1 MTEPF
6 VASGRRR
13 LLLALVLLLITALYL
28 VQAVHYARVLVPV
41 HDGVQY
47 LMVGAMAVRGE
58 LGVYDDRLVGNRLP
72 LPFYVLGLT
81 QILAGGPSLY
91 AARALNVAF
100 GALIL
105 LLTAGLARRLAGDGA
120 AILAALF
127 LATQGVV
134 VAYYSYESY
143 PAFASFCLIGALY
156 VFVADASP
164 ARRVIGLGL
173 IGLLFFVRSNLW
185 PVVPFMLAYA
195 LWSAR
200 TKSMRALLVA
210 VVAVPPLVFLAWN
223 SAHLKILAYVP
234 VLRRL
239 VAPLGYV
246 SALTLDDRQA
256 LALGSQ
262 LYEVLRVVRR
272 YEFWALAGALLIGV
286 GCWRRLAGRPTG
298 FPHGWAG
305 AQVRMLTALL
315 AASVGALFVMYYWN
329 FHWVGLYF
337 LPYAPLTALLL
348 GVGWAG
354 LLRTARPEG
363 WPRRLLLVALVG
375 VLLPPLYF
383 ARNPLLPTGDL
394 AKKDPVG
401 SAYAAAAHIRALVPP
416 HARVFFYGL
425 NEIYYLSG
433 RPITYLQQ
441 MYIPYQFVRVPT
453 EDWIVRRSGFVTA
466 TQMRDWLSSGADYA
480 VIDSTFVEA
489 MRPQFVAEEREM
501 LALLDRYFE
510 PIGSVTEFPLRSLIV
525 YRRKGAPAGSQAPS

>member
-1 MTEPF
+1 MTDPL
-6 VASGRRR
+6 VAAGRRR
-13 LLLALVLLLITALYL
+13 LLLALALALIAALYL

-81 QILAGGPSLY
+81 QVLAGGPSLY
-91 AARALNVAF
+91 AARALNVAL
-100 GALIL
+100 GVLTL
-105 LLTAGLARRLAGDGA
+105 LLTAGLARRLAGDA
-120 AILAALF
+120 AAVLAALF
-127 LATQGVV
+127 LATQGVI

-143 PAFASFCLIGALY
+143 PAFASFCLIAALS
-156 VFVADASP
+156 VFVGAQSP
-164 ARRVIGLGL
+164 AHRILGMGLV
-173 IGLLFFVRSNLW
+173 GLLFFVRSNLW

-200 TKSMRALLVA
+200 TRAMRVLLVG
-210 VVAVPPLVFLAWN
+210 VVIVPPLVFLAWN
-223 SAHLKILAYVP
+223 PAHLKILAYVP
-234 VLRRL
+234 VFRRL

-246 SALTLDDRQA
+246 SALTLDDREV

-262 LYEVLRVVRR
+262 LYEVLRLVRR
-272 YEFWALAGALLIGV
+272 YEFWALAGALLIGL
-286 GCWRRLAGRPTG
+286 GCWRWKTGRPTG
-298 FPHGWAG
+298 FPKGWAG
-305 AQVRMLTALL
+305 TQVRMLAGLV
-315 AASVGALFVMYYWN
+315 AVSVGALFAMYYWN
-329 FHWVGLYF
+329 FRWVGLYF

-354 LLRTARPEG
+354 LLETAQRGG
-363 WPRRLLLVALVG
+363 WSRRLLLVVLVG
-375 VLLPPLYF
+375 LLLPPLYF

-394 AKKDPVG
+394 ARKDPVG

-416 HARVFFYGL
+416 DARVFFYGL

-441 MYIPYQFVRVPT
+441 MYISYQFVRVPT
-453 EDWIVRRSGFVTA
+453 EDWIVRRSGFVTGS
-466 TQMRDWLSSGADYA
+466 QMRDWLSSDASYA
-480 VIDSTFVEA
+480 VIDVSFVEV

-510 PIGSVTEFPLRSLIV
+510 PVGSVTEFPLRSFTV
-525 YRRKGAPAGSQAPS
+525 YRRKEAHAGSRAPS

>member
-1 MTEPF
+1 MID
-6 VASGRRR
+6 ALAAAGRRR
-13 LLLALVLLLITALYL
+13 PLLALVFALIAILYL
-28 VQAVHYARVLVPV
+28 VQALHYARLLVPV

-81 QILAGGPSLY
+81 QVLAGGPSLY
-91 AARALNVAF
+91 AARALNVVF
-100 GALIL
+100 GVLTL
-105 LLTAGLARRLAGDGA
+105 LLTAGLARRLAGDSA
-120 AILAALF
+120 AVLAALF

-134 VAYYSYESY
+134 VAYYSYEGY
-143 PAFASFCLIGALY
+143 PAFASFCLIGSLF
-156 VFVADASP
+156 VFLGGESP
-164 ARRVIGLGL
+164 GRRVLGLGL
-173 IGLLFFVRSNLW
+173 VGLLFFVRSNLW

-200 TKSMRALLVA
+200 TRAMRMLLIG
-210 VVAVPPLVFLAWN
+210 VVAIPPFVFLTWN
-223 SAHLKILAYVP
+223 RANLKILAYVP

-246 SALTLDDRQA
+246 SAFTLDDREA
-256 LALGSQ
+256 LALASQ
-262 LYEVLRVVRR
+262 LYELLRVVRR

-298 FPHGWAG
+298 FPQGWAG
-305 AQVRMLTALL
+305 GGVRMLTGLL

-354 LLRTARPEG
+354 LLGTTRHG
-363 WPRRLLLVALVG
+363 SWSRRLLLVVLAGL
-375 VLLPPLYF
+375 LLPPLYF

-416 HARVFFYGL
+416 DARVFFYGL

-441 MYIPYQFVRVPT
+441 MYVPYQFARVPT

-466 TQMRDWLSSGADYA
+466 SEMRHWLSSDASFA
-480 VIDSTFVEA
+480 VIDTIFVET
-489 MRPQFVAEEREM
+489 MRPHFVPEEREM
-501 LALLDRYFE
+501 LTLLDQYFE
-510 PIGSVTEFPLRSLIV
+510 PIGSVTEYPLRSFTV
-525 YRRKGAPAGSQAPS
+525 YRRKRG

>member
-1 MTEPF
+1 MTDLLV
-6 VASGRRR
+6 VAGRRR
-13 LLLALVLLLITALYL
+13 LPLALALIATLYL
-28 VQAVHYARVLVPV
+28 VQALHYARVLVPA

-47 LMVGAMAVRGE
+47 LMVGAKAVRGE

-81 QILAGGPSLY
+81 QVLAGGPSLY
-91 AARALNVAF
+91 AARALNVA
-100 GALIL
+100 LSLLTL

-156 VFVADASP
+156 VFVGGESP
-164 ARRVIGLGL
+164 GRRLFGMGLV
-173 IGLLFFVRSNLW
+173 GLLFFVRSNLW

-195 LWSAR
+195 LWRAPTR
-200 TKSMRALLVA
+200 AMRALLVG
-210 VVAVPPLVFLAWN
+210 VVTIPPLVFFAWN
-223 SAHLKILAYVP
+223 PTHLKILAYVP
-234 VLRRL
+234 VLQRV

-246 SALTLDDRQA
+246 SALTLDDRET
-256 LALGSQ
+256 LALGAQ
-262 LYEVLRVVRR
+262 LYQVLRVVRR
-272 YEFWALAGALLIGV
+272 YEFWALAGALLIGL
-286 GCWRRLAGRPTG
+286 GCWRWVAGRRMG
-298 FPHGWAG
+298 FPQGWAG

-329 FHWVGLYF
+329 SRWVGLYF

-354 LLRTARPEG
+354 LLDTARPE
-363 WPRRLLLVALVG
+363 RRSQRLLLVVLAGL
-375 VLLPPLYF
+375 LLPPLYF

-416 HARVFFYGL
+416 DARVFFYGL

-441 MYIPYQFVRVPT
+441 MYVPFQFVRVPS
-453 EDWIVRRSGFVTA
+453 EDWIVHRSGFVTA
-466 TQMRDWLSSGADYA
+466 PEMRYWLSRDADHA
-480 VIDSTFVEA
+480 VIDSTFVET
-489 MRPQFVAEEREM
+489 MRPEFVAEEREM
-501 LALLDRYFE
+501 LALLDRHFE
-510 PIGSVTEFPLRSLIV
+510 PIGSVTEFPLRTFTV
-525 YRRKGAPAGSQAPS
+525 YRRKGDRAGPPGPS